1 MDIHS
6 SRRSFELQANI
17 LLKNIL
23 IVKVGTDICKLE
35 RVSGIPFLLD
45 V

>member
-1 MDIHS
+1 MDVHS
-6 SRRSFELQANI
+6 SSRSFELRANI

-23 IVKVGTDICKLE
+23 IMNVGTDMCKLE
-35 RVSGIPFLLD
+35 RVFGIPFLLD